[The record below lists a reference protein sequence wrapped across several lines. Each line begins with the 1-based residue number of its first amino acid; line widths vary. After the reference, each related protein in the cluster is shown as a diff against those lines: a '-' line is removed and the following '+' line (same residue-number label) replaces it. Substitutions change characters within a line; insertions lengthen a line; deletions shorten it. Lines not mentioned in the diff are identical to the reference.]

1 MSKETDRE
9 KPMSMSPGEGDV
21 SSQETPTSSGAAQAQ
36 PEPVKRWTGQR
47 KYEVVKRLLRGES
60 IELVSRELGVP
71 PYKLEQWLREAETA
85 MEKVLK
91 GQTKDKTIETVRE
104 LHRHI
109 GELTVKNELLE
120 EIVKV
125 CSRPLPPGRPPR

>member
-1 MSKETDRE
+1 MSKATDKE
-9 KPMSMSPGEGDV
+9 KTIPMSPGEVGV
-21 SSQETPTSSGAAQAQ
+21 SAPETTPSPGTAQAR

-91 GQTKDKTIETVRE
+91 GQTKDKTIETVRK

-125 CSRPLPPGRPPR
+125 CSRPLPPGRPTR

>member
-1 MSKETDRE
+1 
-9 KPMSMSPGEGDV
+9 
-21 SSQETPTSSGAAQAQ
+21 
-36 PEPVKRWTGQR
+36 VKRWTGQR

-125 CSRPLPPGRPPR
+125 CSRPLPPGRPSR

>member
-1 MSKETDRE
+1 
-9 KPMSMSPGEGDV
+9 
-21 SSQETPTSSGAAQAQ
+21 
-36 PEPVKRWTGQR
+36 
-47 KYEVVKRLLRGES
+47 
-60 IELVSRELGVP
+60 
-71 PYKLEQWLREAETA
+71 

-125 CSRPLPPGRPPR
+125 CSRPLPPGRPSR